1 MGDGWGRNRV
11 ARLVPWILPVLVVG
25 ALQLVAVSAVRSGS
39 ETKEVDRWFPRTAG
53 TTWLYSSRSGGEDAG
68 THVVQVVG
76 AGRTADGTATVLEG
90 RWDNLFGRGPARQ
103 FQYQGVT
110 DDRLVLHGQR
120 FGGSYTSYDPP
131 QPQWERG
138 LTPGGSFTW
147 TGTVGTEEQRLT
159 TTFEGEEPLTVAGA
173 SVEGCRHY
181 RTATVVTTAA
191 GEVERTYESWLCPDI
206 GAVRT
211 VERAPDLGFVLEEEL
226 IGFRSAGRRLG
237 TVAPPSPA
245 AVIGEAPG
253 DVDLGRVAWSDN
265 RKQLVKFPPIGGE
278 DLLVLAEHEG
288 TVSAT
293 RTSTG
298 RVLWRVA
305 VADPVPAGPVL
316 SGPYVV
322 VAGADKT
329 LSALDAESGLTHWS
343 VRLPD
348 VAAVTPLVTGD
359 TVVVAGQDRRV
370 RAFGLADG
378 SPRWETATGD
388 IPASPP
394 APAGGLVVVA
404 DKAGG
409 VAALR
414 LSDGEVQWS
423 TAPERQ
429 WAAGPAPAGDDTI
442 VVDRAGIVSAFD
454 SASGDL
460 TWSRYIELDVEA
472 PVVVTED
479 LVLLVP
485 NGDRLRALDRRDGS
499 SRWQVRLDG
508 ETSVAPVVAGDDV
521 VVALSDGRLQRR
533 ALADGSLVEA
543 VDPGPPTPA
552 SAVRVEVPPVWI
564 GSQLV
569 VTRDLDLPW
578 PRTDLL
584 AFGPPAGAAGVRLTG
599 ELRRT
604 EGLISGVPRL
614 SGTSLLLPG
623 ADQTVK
629 VLPPSGDTRTLL
641 TSDASVPYAIPAGD
655 LVLAPRGQ
663 ELVAVPVAG
672 GDPRWSLPAGA
683 PMNGTEPVV
692 AGDTVITPI
701 AGAGV
706 ASVDLGTGRP
716 RWVHPITAAEG
727 TGAPVV
733 LPGGDVLYAVGGL
746 VRLDGATGRPRWS
759 VPGVT
764 VFGPIAVVG
773 GAVVAAVVTDTSS
786 ALLAVDLATGAER
799 WRRPFIPAPLVG
811 PSGAGDV
818 VVAVDAGGNTVA
830 LDAGTGRPLWAYAMR
845 TGPSAT
851 PVILGDRVVLS
862 EAGREED
869 LHSRETRLTVHD
881 LRTGR
886 YLAALEPPGFA
897 FLKGTFGSTS
907 GSVVVPVGTGVMILR
922 PQ

>member
-1 MGDGWGRNRV
+1 MGNRW
-11 ARLVPWILPVLVVG
+11 ARLLPWLLPVVILG
-25 ALQLVAVSAVRSGS
+25 GLQLVAVSAVRSGS
-39 ETKEVDRWFPRTAG
+39 ETKEVDRWFPRTPG
-53 TTWLYSSRSGGEDAG
+53 TTWLYSSRSDRADAG
-68 THVVQVVG
+68 THVVQVAG
-76 AGRTADGTATVLEG
+76 AGRTIDGAATVLEG
-90 RWDNLFGRGPARQ
+90 RWDNLFGRGPARS

-110 DDRLVLHGQR
+110 NDRLVLHGQR

-138 LTPGGSFTW
+138 LAPGGSFTW
-147 TGTVGTEEQRLT
+147 AGTAGTEEQRLT
-159 TTFEGEEPLTVAGA
+159 TTFEGEETMTVAGA
-173 SVEGCRHY
+173 TVDGCRRY
-181 RTATVVTTAA
+181 RTATVVKTAT
-191 GEVERTYESWLCPDI
+191 GEVERTYESWLCPDL
-206 GAVRT
+206 GTVRT

-226 IGFRSAGRRLG
+226 IGFRSAGRGLG
-237 TVAPPSPA
+237 TVAPPAPA
-245 AVIGEAPG
+245 PAGVAEAAPAN
-253 DVDLGRVAWSDN
+253 VDLGRVAWSDN
-265 RKQLVKFPPIGGE
+265 RKQLVKAPPAGRE
-278 DLLVLAEHEG
+278 DLLILGEHDG

-298 RVLWRVA
+298 QVLWRVA
-305 VADPVPAGPVL
+305 VADPVPVGPVL

-329 LSALDAESGLTHWS
+329 LSALDAESGLAHWS

-348 VAAVTPLVTGD
+348 VAAVSPLVTGD

-378 SPRWETATGD
+378 RARWEASTGD

-423 TAPERQ
+423 TALERQ
-429 WAAGPAPAGDDTI
+429 WAAGPAPSGDDMI

-460 TWSRYIELDVEA
+460 TWSRYIELDVAA

-499 SRWQVRLDG
+499 SRWQVRLGG
-508 ETSVAPVVAGDDV
+508 ETSVAPVAAGDDV

-533 ALADGSLVEA
+533 ALADGALVEA
-543 VDPGPPTPA
+543 VEPGPPTPA
-552 SAVRVEVPPVWI
+552 SAVRIEVPPVWV

-578 PRTDLL
+578 PRTHLL
-584 AFGPPAGAAGVRLTG
+584 AFGPPAGPAGVRLAG

-614 SGTSLLLPG
+614 AGTALLLPG

-629 VLPPSGDTRTLL
+629 VLPPSGDARTLL

-663 ELVAVPVAG
+663 EVVAVPVAG

-692 AGDTVITPI
+692 AGDTVIVPL
-701 AGAGV
+701 AGAGL
-706 ASVDLGTGRP
+706 ASVDLATGRP
-716 RWVHPITAAEG
+716 RWVHPIASAQG

-746 VRLDGATGRPRWS
+746 VRLDGATGRPRWT

-764 VFGPIAVVG
+764 VFGPIAVAG
-773 GAVVAAVVTDTSS
+773 GAVVAAAVTDAGS
-786 ALLAVDLATGAER
+786 ALLAVDLASGAER
-799 WRRPFIPAPLVG
+799 WRRPFNPAPLVG
-811 PSGAGDV
+811 PAGSGDV
-818 VVAVDAGGNTVA
+818 VVAVDAGGTTVA
-830 LDAGTGRPLWAYAMR
+830 FDAGTGRPRWLYAMR

-851 PVILGDRVVLS
+851 PVILGDRVILS
-862 EAGREED
+862 EAGRDED
-869 LHSRETRLTVHD
+869 LLSRETRLTVHD
-881 LRTGR
+881 LRSGR
-886 YLAALEPPGFA
+886 YLAGLEPAGFA
-897 FLKGTFGSTS
+897 FVKGTFGATA
-907 GSVVVPVGTGVMILR
+907 GSVAIPVGTGVMILQ